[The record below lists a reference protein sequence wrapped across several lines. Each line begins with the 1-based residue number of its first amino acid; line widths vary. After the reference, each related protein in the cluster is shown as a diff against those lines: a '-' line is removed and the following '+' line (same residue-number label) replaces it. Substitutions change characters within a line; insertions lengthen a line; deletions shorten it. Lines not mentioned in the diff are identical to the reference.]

1 VPRKVV
7 RRAITAETAA
17 TMTGIMEAVVERGTA
32 KSFAQME
39 GYTVA
44 GKTGTASKLV
54 NGRYSKSDYNASFV
68 GFVPSRNPAITI
80 VVVIDSPNAHGFYGA
95 TVSAPVFKR
104 IAEAALRHLGVG
116 PTLNA
121 PPPVIVAR
129 YESQAQDMGALPA
142 AVPVTP
148 SRAAEINAAGQM
160 PDLRGL
166 SAREALRTLT
176 HIGLTARISGSGFVL
191 DQSPE
196 AGSLLVRG
204 DACVLK
210 LGRRPAAPAG
220 GNRP

>member
-1 VPRKVV
+1 
-7 RRAITAETAA
+7 
-17 TMTGIMEAVVERGTA
+17 
-32 KSFAQME
+32 
-39 GYTVA
+39 
-44 GKTGTASKLV
+44 
-54 NGRYSKSDYNASFV
+54 
-68 GFVPSRNPAITI
+68 
-80 VVVIDSPNAHGFYGA
+80 
-95 TVSAPVFKR
+95 
-104 IAEAALRHLGVG
+104 
-116 PTLNA
+116 
-121 PPPVIVAR
+121 
-129 YESQAQDMGALPA
+129 
-142 AVPVTP
+142 VPVTP

-176 HIGLTARISGSGFVL
+176 QIGLTARISGSGFVI

>member
-1 VPRKVV
+1 
-7 RRAITAETAA
+7 
-17 TMTGIMEAVVERGTA
+17 MTGIMEAVVERGTA
-32 KSFAQME
+32 KTFAQME
-39 GYTVA
+39 GFTVA

-68 GFVPSRNPAITI
+68 GFVPSRKPAITI
-80 VVVIDSPNAHGFYGA
+80 VVVIDSPHAHGFYGA

-129 YESQAQDMGALPA
+129 DESQPQDMGAWPA
-142 AVPVTP
+142 VAPVAP
-148 SRAAEINAAGQM
+148 SRTAEITPPGQM
-160 PDLRGL
+160 PDLLGL
-166 SAREALRTLT
+166 SARDALRTLT
-176 HIGLTARISGSGFVL
+176 RIGLTARIDGSGFVIQ
-191 DQSPE
+191 QSPE

-204 DACVLK
+204 NACILR
-210 LGRRPAAPAG
+210 LGRRPPAPAG